1 MRTPFR
7 SEAEA
12 FAFLLV
18 TVAAFA
24 AIAVASLLGGAWAG
38 VPVWASLTGAA
49 AFFYLRRRGVRAVK
63 TAPAHVGGEDERR
76 LLVVV
81 HDAVADEG
89 LVREIQR
96 ASAGY
101 ESRVL
106 VVCPERVS
114 HADRWTSA
122 VDRSR
127 ERAQHRLEESVSRLR
142 EAGIEAWGVV
152 GDEDPL
158 QAIEDALRLF
168 GADEIIVAAAS
179 EAGDGA
185 TDHGV
190 VSGARE
196 RYALPI
202 THVVTD
208 VAAVART

>member
-38 VPVWASLTGAA
+38 VPVWASLTGVA
-49 AFFYLRRRGVRAVK
+49 AFLYLRRRDVRAIK

-81 HDAVADEG
+81 SEAVAGEG
-89 LVREIQR
+89 LVHEIRR

-106 VVCPERVS
+106 VLCPERVS
-114 HADRWTSA
+114 HADHWTSA
-122 VDRSR
+122 VDGSR
-127 ERAQHRLEESVSRLR
+127 ERAQHLLEDSVSRLR

-179 EAGDGA
+179 EERAVPTA
-185 TDHGV
+185 RGV